1 MSERVIAARSFG
13 AERVL
18 IAINTAV
25 SYGTPAQGS
34 RNNGIIDLSQ
44 AVGGRIRIPAEWT
57 AADITFLAATSM
69 GSLGRSP
76 IHGPPPVDEAWV
88 KVRDSTGA
96 LIRITGIATAEAGWY
111 EIPSNVMSCG
121 YVYIKS
127 TNTGSEV
134 DVNQA
139 AARELWVSLKS

>member
-1 MSERVIAARSFG
+1 MSQRVVAARSYS

-18 IAINTAV
+18 IAINTAI

-44 AVGGRIRIPAEWT
+44 AVGGRIRVPALWT
-57 AADITFLAATSM
+57 GADITFLAASQM
-69 GSLGRSP
+69 GSLGLSP
-76 IHGPPPVDEAWV
+76 TQAQPSNEPFV

-96 LIRITGIATAEAGWY
+96 LLRITGIATAEAGWY
-111 EIPSNVMSCG
+111 EIPANVMSCG

-127 TNTGSEV
+127 TNTGSEA

-139 AARELWVSLKS
+139 AARELLVSLKT